1 MDLRLAIQNCPLD
14 GIMMI
19 CNFHYALGYLNA
31 PPMIPKTTSPCLVM
45 EYYQLNWHLFHTTSI
60 IHRLSSGT
68 SARATAAATIV

>member
-31 PPMIPKTTSPCLVM
+31 PPKNQKPPVLA
-45 EYYQLNWHLFHTTSI
+45 W
-60 IHRLSSGT
+60 
-68 SARATAAATIV
+68 